1 MYNSHLFAFAY
12 TISNIYEQFI
22 SSDADY
28 LNGKFALLIY
38 VCTYVRLSYRCF
50 PSIKKYKFSEK
61 FSGDENTRIR

>member
-1 MYNSHLFAFAY
+1 MYNSHLFAFAC

-38 VCTYVRLSYRCF
+38 VCTTVVLMFSVDKKEVLGKLF
-50 PSIKKYKFSEK
+50 PI
-61 FSGDENTRIR
+61 